1 MGACADYPWVMTRS
15 HRYPS
20 DLTDAQWAILKLLL
34 PARKPRGRPVRV
46 ERREVVNAILY
57 VLRTGCQWRYL
68 PPEFPNWNTVYWY
81 FARWQEDGTWER
93 VNDALRRRVREATG
107 RDPEPSAAIMDS
119 QSAKTTEKG
128 GTAATTPGR
137 RSREESGICWSILRA
152 W

>member
-1 MGACADYPWVMTRS
+1 MTRS
-15 HRYPS
+15 HHYPS
-20 DLTDAQWAILKLLL
+20 DLSDAQWAILGPLL
-34 PARKPRGRPVRV
+34 PARKPKGRPPRV

-68 PPEFPNWNTVYWY
+68 PAEFPNWNTVYWY

-93 VNDALRRRVREATG
+93 VNDTLRRRVREAQG

-128 GTAATTPGR
+128 GTAAMTPAR
-137 RSREESGICWSILRA
+137 R
-152 W
+152 

>member
-1 MGACADYPWVMTRS
+1 MTRR
-15 HRYPS
+15 HHYPS
-20 DLTDAQWAILKLLL
+20 DLSDAQWAILEPLL
-34 PARKPRGRPVRV
+34 PARKPKGRPPQV

-68 PPEFPNWNTVYWY
+68 PVEFPNWNTVYWY

-93 VNDALRRRVREATG
+93 VNDTLRRQVREAQG

-128 GTAATTPGR
+128 GTAATTPAR
-137 RSREESGICWSILRA
+137 R
-152 W
+152 